1 MEATHPMAR
10 LYVYATMAI
19 KNTTAI
25 NGKQNILLNKQSTEN
40 NTKNINGLERRQ
52 WSLEL
57 ARTLV
62 LLGSIERKVRNN
74 ERTESKTKARAV
86 FLVCRSSL
94 RNNTR
99 SLFIVVPW
107 KP

>member
-1 MEATHPMAR
+1 MQVKTDVRINTAMEATHPMAR

-25 NGKQNILLNKQSTEN
+25 NGKQNILLNKQSTKN

-62 LLGSIERKVRNN
+62 LLGSIEWKVRN
-74 ERTESKTKARAV
+74 
-86 FLVCRSSL
+86 
-94 RNNTR
+94 
-99 SLFIVVPW
+99 
-107 KP
+107 